1 MRSGIC
7 SLPNDLA
14 SILAPPHVCRRSMY
28 TQRSMTEQDLLE
40 LMIRAAISAG
50 RAAFQVYQGHF
61 EVQLKADDSPVTAA
75 DHAAER
81 IILESLG
88 RHAPEL
94 PIIAEE
100 QVALGRVPQHGMN
113 FLLVDPLDG
122 TREFIKRNGEFT
134 VNIAL
139 VRDGSP
145 VLGVVYAPA
154 ISALFAG
161 NVLTGKAWRSG
172 QAPDAAEAAREP
184 IKVRPVPA
192 EGITVVASRSHRSP
206 ETDAYLAG
214 YRVAQMVSV
223 GSSLKF
229 CKVAAGEADLYP
241 RLGTTMEWDTAAGQ
255 AVLVAAGGR
264 VLTDERSVLA
274 YAKPEYRNP
283 WFVATG
289 SADVLPLLDS
299 ES

>member
-1 MRSGIC
+1 MCSGIC

-14 SILAPPHVCRRSMY
+14 STLAPPHVFRRSMY

-61 EVQLKADDSPVTAA
+61 EVQLKADDSPVTTA

-145 VLGVVYAPA
+145 VLGVIYAPA

-161 NVLTGKAWRSG
+161 NVLTGKAWRSS
-172 QAPDAAEAAREP
+172 QAPDAAEAVREP
-184 IKVRPVPA
+184 IKVRAVPA

-289 SADVLPLLDS
+289 SADVLPLLHT
-299 ES
+299 